1 MHEPDPRRVRGIS
14 LWAAAGVALLIA
26 ITSSARAH
34 ATSDLELQGRIL
46 QRSDGALFV
55 YKDGFK
61 FLVQVAD
68 LDDDAINAVPDGD
81 TPVTQLDQLFIPPS
95 LPPNAPSDVP
105 APGAPAPAPPAVVPG
120 PYVAVANPVPGDT
133 LRVGGLDI
141 QGKAFDP
148 AASPEQGSGIDRLE
162 VFLEDRDRGGLFLG
176 DARLGLPNTAAA
188 PGSQFALAGW
198 DVIVNL
204 PAGFHSIF
212 VYARSAVTGK
222 ETAVQVPVK
231 VGGGP

>member
-1 MHEPDPRRVRGIS
+1 MHEADLRRVRGIS
-14 LWAAAGVALLIA
+14 LWAAAAVVLLITG
-26 ITSSARAH
+26 TSSARAD

-61 FLVQVAD
+61 FPVQVAD

-81 TPVTQLDQLFIPPS
+81 TAVAQLDQFFTPPQIAA
-95 LPPNAPSDVP
+95 NAVPDVP
-105 APGAPAPAPPAVVPG
+105 APGAAAPAPPAIVPG

-148 AASPEQGSGIDRLE
+148 AAGPELGSGIDRLQ

-188 PGSQFALAGW
+188 PGSQFAQAGW
-198 DVIVNL
+198 DVVVNL

-222 ETAVQVPVK
+222 ETALQVPVK